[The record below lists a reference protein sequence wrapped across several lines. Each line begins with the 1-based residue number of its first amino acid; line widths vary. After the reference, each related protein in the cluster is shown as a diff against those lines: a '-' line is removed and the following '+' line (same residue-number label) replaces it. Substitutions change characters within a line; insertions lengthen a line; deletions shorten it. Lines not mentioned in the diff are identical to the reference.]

1 MESDLNSLFIDVKT
15 LLASS
20 SEDYKNKQWNTYPNF
35 LEEFNRILRVCKEK
49 GTDIDLEPIEQVPEG
64 HRAMFGSA
72 GLGTSAEQ
80 AKLREI
86 VDKARRLHARLEAL
100 IGTAS
105 KTDEDISA
113 IECVE
118 RICSRFHLVAR
129 QLRDRRENRKTLQ
142 LEDEYDVQDLMHS
155 LLWLFF
161 DDIRKEEWT
170 PSYAGGASRMD
181 FLLKDK
187 KIVIEAKRT
196 RKGLEDKEIG
206 EQLLIDIEKYSKHS
220 DCKKLICFVYDP
232 EMRIGGPR
240 GLETDLQQKTTDD
253 LQVLVFIRPTGL

>member
-1 MESDLNSLFIDVKT
+1 MIDLNSLLIDIRT
-15 LLASS
+15 LFNSARD
-20 SEDYKNKQWNTYPNF
+20 DYEIKQWNTYPNF
-35 LEEFNRILRVCKEK
+35 IEEFNRILRVCKEK
-49 GTDIDLEPIEQVPEG
+49 GIDIDLEPIEQVPEG
-64 HRAMFGSA
+64 QLAMFGSV

-86 VDKARRLHARLEAL
+86 VDKARRFHVRLEAL

-118 RICSRFHLVAR
+118 RICNRFHLVAR
-129 QLRDRRENRKTLQ
+129 QLRDRRENRKTLE

-187 KIVIEAKRT
+187 KMVIETKKT

-220 DCKKLICFVYDP
+220 DCKRLICFVYDP

-240 GLETDLQQKTTDD
+240 GLEADLHKKATAD